1 MNPPEWLG
9 RVGVVGCGVMGTG
22 VAELC
27 AVQGLDV
34 LVFGRRETSTDGA
47 RERLAGSLDRRVR
60 KGRVTEADR
69 KEALSRTSFTTDLGA
84 FHDCRIVVECAP
96 EQEPLKR
103 EIFTALDRIVTDD
116 DAVLASVTSSI
127 PITRL
132 ARATSRPAKVIGT
145 HLFNPAP
152 TMPLAELIPT
162 LLTDDETVRRAE
174 EFLGDVLGKQ
184 VIRAPDRAG
193 FLVNTL
199 LIPYLLSAVRMV
211 ETGTASAADID
222 RAMMG
227 GCGHPMGPLAL
238 IDLIGLDVIAEV
250 ANSLYAEYKEP
261 LHAPP
266 PLLSRMVEAGLLGK
280 KTGTGFHTYPV

>member
-1 MNPPEWLG
+1 MNTPDWLG

-27 AVQGLDV
+27 AVRGLDV
-34 LVFGRRETSTDGA
+34 VVHGRRETSTDSA
-47 RERLAGSLDRRVR
+47 RERLAASLDRGVR
-60 KGRVTEADR
+60 KGRMTEADR
-69 KEALSRTSFTTDLGA
+69 KEALSRTTFTTDLDTL
-84 FHDCRIVVECAP
+84 HDCRIVVECAP
-96 EQEPLKR
+96 EREPLKR
-103 EIFTALDRIVTDD
+103 ELFAALDRIVTDP

-152 TMPLAELIPT
+152 AMPLAELVPT

-174 EFLGDVLGKQ
+174 EFLRDTLGKQ

-199 LIPYLLSAVRMV
+199 LVPYLLSAIRMV
-211 ETGTASAADID
+211 ETGVAPAVDID
-222 RAMMG
+222 RAMAG

-238 IDLIGLDVIAEV
+238 VDLIGLDVIAET
-250 ANSLYAEYKEP
+250 ANSLYDEYKEP
-261 LHAPP
+261 LYAPP
-266 PLLSRMVEAGLLGK
+266 PLLSRMVEAGMLGK
-280 KTGTGFHTYPV
+280 KTGTGFHDYRG